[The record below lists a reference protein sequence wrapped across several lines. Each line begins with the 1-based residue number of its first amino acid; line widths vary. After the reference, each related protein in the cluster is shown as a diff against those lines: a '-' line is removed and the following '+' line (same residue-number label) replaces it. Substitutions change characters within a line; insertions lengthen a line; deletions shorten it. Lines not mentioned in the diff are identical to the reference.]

1 MCAWFVLKCS
11 FLEISSTS
19 HDKNYSKTFSNISS
33 TAPLRKRILKSRPQN
48 YANEPHVVAVAHLLR
63 AACDTTDTVTFQS
76 TRLPVPVRWRI
87 VQRAEILVMSKLLQ
101 ILSFICCSFVKF
113 PFFPLIFDVSC
124 NWFKWFKCDS
134 SSSFLS
140 PLVPSVSKIIDSLG
154 KI

>member
-76 TRLPVPVRWRI
+76 TRLPVPVQWRI
-87 VQRAEILVMSKLLQ
+87 VQWAEILVMSKLLQ
-101 ILSFICCSFVKF
+101 ILSFICCSFAKF
-113 PFFPLIFDVSC
+113 PFFPWSLMCLVTDLNDLNVILQVLFCRHLSLVSVR
-124 NWFKWFKCDS
+124 S
-134 SSSFLS
+134 
-140 PLVPSVSKIIDSLG
+140 
-154 KI
+154 